1 MRIGLFDSGSGII
14 PFIDEIIKQDKR
26 NDYYLYVDL
35 HHFPYGD
42 KSEDE
47 LIDILKEVFLSFE
60 KIGIDELLIVCNTM
74 SYVYLQN
81 DLASSFRVKTI
92 LDLNL
97 RMYNS
102 SCNLLCTTFLADK
115 LGKFYQVID
124 GKNLASLIENNDI
137 YEIIKIVKKCKF
149 SSSIILS
156 CTHYSLAKDIFSS
169 LVSNVKFYSYEKEFI
184 SFLDSYSDL
193 SFHAFSKHKSF
204 FERHLKNERIK
215 IHYF

>member
-14 PFIDEIIKQDKR
+14 PFINEIIKQDKR

-102 SCNLLCTTFLADK
+102 SCSLLCTSFLADK
-115 LGKFYQVID
+115 L
-124 GKNLASLIENNDI
+124 
-137 YEIIKIVKKCKF
+137 IKIMKKCKF

-184 SFLDSYSDL
+184 SFLDSSSDL